1 MPDPR
6 AVSPFPAP
14 APKEWQ
20 EKWIDAV
27 LSAPAVNVPRD
38 ALENIAP
45 FIVRPKDALTDPDP
59 DGVRRLKADRLRTVR
74 TDAGEMVVL
83 VVRMNGVGGI
93 VWEHNERIS
102 STWHSAADP
111 ATAGVLRRS
120 LTRVLPWT
128 RTTED
133 GREKVF
139 AALESR
145 TESLSRLLGNVGQA
159 AAELDNRDG
168 RRTYNLGEDLVLN
181 GQHEPCMYVAQHF
194 RLDEEI
200 GEDPDGKPLHPAA
213 YWGWMAVR
221 GNNRT
226 RRRQEIFEIS
236 SAEVLTGVPFKKLGL
251 DGKGEEEGE
260 GVAVNPNYW
269 LRSFAQLLN
278 GEFAALEKQPDP
290 DARAHRALKIAEVE
304 AHLVVG
310 SPTPVRLFRIVQV
323 SNRRDHVHPPLEFT
337 PNDQGRA
344 LGRSVLGAYVAQGVL
359 DEATADVLSGAAPV
373 SELPGAPTG
382 ASVSTLRDLRSMR
395 LLREFFPVDQRKREI
410 IRRTL
415 SEGPPSLLNAREV
428 NLRARAWSALT
439 SESYPEPWNPRI
451 AEVFP
456 VTRARA
462 GFDPSERPL
471 QELLAAADT
480 DSVAFDELIMFRA
493 AHWLASFD
501 IIDAD
506 RGSLTGQRTVDDDG
520 TEAERVRR
528 TVKNNLNAL
537 RNNPAAAVSLLRELA
552 LAMDEGRKPRKV
564 SVSGEVLDGTA
575 SRAWFNRTFPKE
587 TGTRP
592 YTRRTL
598 EREHP
603 AALPGTGT
611 TLTLDTLT
619 GSQATPGEG
628 ETASAARAPAE
639 TDAQA
644 VERLARE
651 LETQISAM
659 VDGAT
664 EIGELLTELQKKADS
679 AGMEHALTRPQA
691 DDAVLG
697 LTKTLSELRKWP
709 EVIPGM
715 GRPN

>member
-1 MPDPR
+1 MPD
-6 AVSPFPAP
+6 AALTNPFHAP
-14 APKEWQ
+14 APQDWQ

-27 LSAPAVNVPRD
+27 VSAPGVNVPRD

-45 FIVRPKDALTDPDP
+45 FIVRPKDALTDAEP
-59 DGVRRLKADRLRTVR
+59 DGRRRLKANRLRTVH
-74 TDAGEMVVL
+74 TEAGEMVVL
-83 VVRMNGVGGI
+83 VVRMNGVGGV

-102 STWHSAADP
+102 SAWHSAADP
-111 ATAGVLRRS
+111 AAAGRRS

-145 TESLSRLLGNVGQA
+145 VESLGRLLGNVEQA

-168 RRTYNLGEDLVLN
+168 HRTYNLGEDLVLN
-181 GQHEPCMYVAQHF
+181 GQHEPCMLVAHHF

-200 GEDPDGKPLHPAA
+200 GEGPDGKPLRPAS

-226 RRRQEIFEIS
+226 RRRQEIFDIS
-236 SAEVLTGVPFKKLGL
+236 SAEVLTGVPFKKLGV
-251 DGKGEEEGE
+251 EGD
-260 GVAVNPNYW
+260 GVAVNSGYW
-269 LRSFAQLLN
+269 LRTLAERLN
-278 GEFAALEKQPDP
+278 TECAALRSKPDP
-290 DARAHRALKIAEVE
+290 NARAHRARLIADVE

-310 SPTPVRLFRIVQV
+310 SPTPMRLFRIVQV

-359 DEATADVLSGAAPV
+359 DEATADVLSGAAPIT
-373 SELPGAPTG
+373 ELPGVPEN
-382 ASVSTLRDLRSMR
+382 ASISTLRDLRSMR
-395 LLREFFPVDQRKREI
+395 LLREFFPVDPRKREI
-410 IRRTL
+410 IRRAL
-415 SEGPPSLLNAREV
+415 SEGPPSQLTSREA
-428 NLRARAWSALT
+428 NRRARAWSALT

-456 VTRARA
+456 LSQARA
-462 GFDPSERPL
+462 GFSPSERL
-471 QELLAAADT
+471 VDELLADADH
-480 DSVAFDELIMFRA
+480 DPVAFDELVMFRA
-493 AHWLASFD
+493 AHWLAAYD
-501 IIDAD
+501 VIDAD
-506 RGSLTGQRTVDDDG
+506 RGSLQGQKTVDEDG

-537 RNNPAAAVSLLRELA
+537 RNNPAAAVPLLRELA
-552 LAMDEGRKPRKV
+552 LAMDEGRTPRKV
-564 SVSGEVLDGTA
+564 SLLGDVLDGTA

-592 YTRRTL
+592 YTRRGI
-598 EREHP
+598 ER
-603 AALPGTGT
+603 AQAVVQDTGGTGV
-611 TLTLDTLT
+611 TLDAFA
-619 GSQATPGEG
+619 GSGSNPAGAD
-628 ETASAARAPAE
+628 TASTAQAPDE

-644 VERLARE
+644 VERLVRE
-651 LETQISAM
+651 LATQINAM

-664 EIGELLTELQKKADS
+664 EIGEVLTELRKRADS
-679 AGMEHALTRPQA
+679 AGMEYALNRQQA
-691 DDAVLG
+691 DEAVLG

-709 EVIPGM
+709 EVVPGM
-715 GRPN
+715 GRPS

>member
-1 MPDPR
+1 MSESRPPN
-6 AVSPFPAP
+6 PFPAP
-14 APKEWQ
+14 APAEWQ
-20 EKWIDAV
+20 ERWIDAV
-27 LSAPAVNVPRD
+27 LSAPGVNVPRD

-45 FIVRPKDALTDPDP
+45 FIVRPKDSLTDADSE
-59 DGVRRLKADRLRTVR
+59 GQRRLKPSRLRTVR

-83 VVRMNGVGGI
+83 LVRMNGVGGV

-111 ATAGVLRRS
+111 ATAGAPRRS

-145 TESLSRLLGNVGQA
+145 TETLSRLLGNVEQA

-194 RLDEEI
+194 RVDEEI
-200 GEDPDGKPLHPAA
+200 GEDADGKPLHPSA

-226 RRRQEIFEIS
+226 RRRQEIFDIS
-236 SAEVLTGVPFKKLGL
+236 SAEVLTGVPFKKLGS
-251 DGKGEEEGE
+251 DGE
-260 GVAVNPNYW
+260 GVAVNPGYW
-269 LRSFAQLLN
+269 LRSLAQTLN
-278 GEFAALEKQPDP
+278 GEFAALTEQPDP

-310 SPTPVRLFRIVQV
+310 SPTPARLFRTVQV

-373 SELPGAPTG
+373 SELPGAPAG
-382 ASVSTLRDLRSMR
+382 ASVSTLRDLRSMC
-395 LLREFFPVDQRKREI
+395 LLRELFPVDQRKREI
-410 IRRTL
+410 IRRAL
-415 SEGPPSLLNAREV
+415 SEGPPSLLNSREV

-439 SESYPEPWNPRI
+439 SESYPQPWNPRI

-456 VTRARA
+456 TAKARA
-462 GFDPSERPL
+462 GFAPSERPL
-471 QELLAAADT
+471 EELLAAADT
-480 DSVAFDELIMFRA
+480 DPVAFEELIMFRA
-493 AHWLASFD
+493 AHWLAAFD

-506 RGSLTGQRTVDDDG
+506 RGSLTGQKTVDDDG

-528 TVKNNLNAL
+528 TVKNNLYAMQ
-537 RNNPAAAVSLLRELA
+537 NNPAAAVSLLRELA

-564 SVSGEVLDGTA
+564 SVSGEVLDGAA

-603 AALPGTGT
+603 TTLRGGRT

-619 GSQATPGEG
+619 DPLAEPAEA
-628 ETASAARAPAE
+628 ASAHAPVE

-651 LETQISAM
+651 LETQINAM
-659 VDGAT
+659 ADGAT
-664 EIGELLTELQKKADS
+664 EIGELLTELQGKADA
-679 AGMEHALTRPQA
+679 AGMEYALTRQQA
-691 DDAVLG
+691 DDTVLG
-697 LTKTLSELRKWP
+697 LAKTLSELRKWP
-709 EVIPGM
+709 EVVPSM

>member
-1 MPDPR
+1 MTDSAP
-6 AVSPFPAP
+6 AHPFPSP
-14 APKEWQ
+14 APQDWQ
-20 EKWIDAV
+20 EKWIEAV
-27 LSAPAVNVPRD
+27 VSAPGVNVPRD

-45 FIVRPKDALTDPDP
+45 FIVRPKDSLTDADS
-59 DGVRRLKADRLRTVR
+59 DGRRRLKANRLRTVP

-83 VVRMNGVGGI
+83 VVRMNGVGGV

-111 ATAGVLRRS
+111 AAGARRS

-133 GREKVF
+133 GREKAF

-145 TESLSRLLGNVGQA
+145 AESLGRLLGNVEQA
-159 AAELDNRDG
+159 SAALDNRDG
-168 RRTYNLGEDLVLN
+168 HRTYNLGEDLVLN
-181 GQHEPCMYVAQHF
+181 GQHEPCMLVAHHF

-200 GEDPDGKPLHPAA
+200 AEDPAGKPLRPCA

-226 RRRQEIFEIS
+226 RRRQEIFDIT
-236 SAEVLTGVPFKKLGL
+236 SAEVLTGVPFKKLGV
-251 DGKGEEEGE
+251 DGDE
-260 GVAVNPNYW
+260 VAVNSNYW
-269 LRSFAQLLN
+269 LKTLAEVLN
-278 GEFAALEKQPDP
+278 GEYAALKSKPDP
-290 DARAHRALKIAEVE
+290 DARAHRARMIAEVE

-344 LGRSVLGAYVAQGVL
+344 LGRSVLGAYVAHGVL

-373 SELPGAPTG
+373 TELPGVPDN

-395 LLREFFPVDQRKREI
+395 LLREFFPVEPRKREI
-410 IRRTL
+410 IRRAL
-415 SEGPPSLLNAREV
+415 SEGPPSLLSSREA
-428 NLRARAWSALT
+428 NRRARAWSALT

-456 VTRARA
+456 LSKAKA
-462 GFDPSERPL
+462 GFSPSERL
-471 QELLAAADT
+471 LEELLADADK
-480 DSVAFDELIMFRA
+480 DPVAFEELIMFRA
-493 AHWLASFD
+493 AHWLAAYD
-501 IIDAD
+501 VIDAD
-506 RGSLTGQRTVDDDG
+506 RGSLQGQKTVDEDG

-528 TVKNNLNAL
+528 TVTNNLNAL
-537 RNNPAAAVSLLRELA
+537 RNNPAAAVPLLRELA

-564 SVSGEVLDGTA
+564 SLSGDVLDGTA

-592 YTRRTL
+592 YTRRSLQRAQTV
-598 EREHP
+598 
-603 AALPGTGT
+603 AQGIGGAS
-611 TLTLDTLT
+611 LTLDTFA
-619 GSQATPGEG
+619 GSGTDQADRNA
-628 ETASAARAPAE
+628 ASAAQAPDE

-651 LETQISAM
+651 LDTQINAM
-659 VDGAT
+659 AEGAT
-664 EIGELLTELQKKADS
+664 EVGEVLTELHKRAES
-679 AGMEHALTRPQA
+679 AGMEYALGRQRADEAVLALTRT
-691 DDAVLG
+691 
-697 LTKTLSELRKWP
+697 LTRLRKWP
-709 EVIPGM
+709 EIISGM
-715 GRPN
+715 GRPD